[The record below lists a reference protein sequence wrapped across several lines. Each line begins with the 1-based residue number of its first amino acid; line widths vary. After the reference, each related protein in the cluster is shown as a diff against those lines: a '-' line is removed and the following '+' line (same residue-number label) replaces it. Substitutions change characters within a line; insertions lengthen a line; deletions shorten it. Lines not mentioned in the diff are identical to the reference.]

1 MFVPIYLVHENSCTL
16 KFSNVTHGKHTINHF
31 CFTKLFFPF
40 EILSR
45 IYLVWFIP
53 PLEVGFPGSSD
64 GKESACDARDPG
76 LIPGSERS
84 LEKGT
89 AAHSNILA

>member
-1 MFVPIYLVHENSCTL
+1 MLPMVNTL
-16 KFSNVTHGKHTINHF
+16 LITFASLN
-31 CFTKLFFPF
+31 CFFPF

-53 PLEVGFPGSSD
+53 PLEVGFPGSSA
-64 GKESACDARDPG
+64 GKESACNAGDPG